1 MRFVG
6 VIPLFYCFDRSRAV
20 LEKVC
25 SVFKARCFLYTPS
38 AEKRPYKQPV
48 LNHSF
53 AGFNKR
59 AYHIS
64 LHFRKASD
72 GKTAVRA
79 LRK

>member
-38 AEKRPYKQPV
+38 A
-48 LNHSF
+48 
-53 AGFNKR
+53 
-59 AYHIS
+59 
-64 LHFRKASD
+64 
-72 GKTAVRA
+72 
-79 LRK
+79 